1 MALALFALWMLLE
14 GRWTLEIVL
23 TGIVLSALIYL
34 FCWKFLDYSPRREWA
49 VIRRIPRAVAYLFWL
64 IGQIF
69 VAGFMTMS
77 RIWSGREVKPHLV
90 SFRTALRSDAAK
102 VLLSQSITLTPGTL
116 TVDQRDGRFLVHALD
131 DAFTEGLQD
140 SEMEKRIAKLEKQE
154 T

>member
-1 MALALFALWMLLE
+1 MALALFGLWMLLE
-14 GRWTLEIVL
+14 GHWTVEIVL
-23 TGIVLSALIYL
+23 TGIVLSTLIYL

-77 RIWSGREVKPHLV
+77 RIWSGREVTPHLV
-90 SFRTALRSDAAK
+90 SFRTGLRTDPGK

-131 DAFTEGLQD
+131 DAYTEGLQD
-140 SEMEKRIAKLEKQE
+140 SEMEKRIRKLEKQ
-154 T
+154 

>member
-1 MALALFALWMLLE
+1 MALALFAMWMLLE

-140 SEMEKRIAKLEKQE
+140 SDMEKRIAKLGKP
-154 T
+154 

>member
-49 VIRRIPRAVAYLFWL
+49 VIRRIPRTVAYLFWL

-77 RIWSGREVKPHLV
+77 RIWSGREVKPHLI

-140 SEMEKRIAKLEKQE
+140 SEMEKRIAKLEKQ
-154 T
+154 

>member
-49 VIRRIPRAVAYLFWL
+49 VIRRIPRAVGYLFWL

-69 VAGFMTMS
+69 ISGFMTMS
-77 RIWSGREVKPHLV
+77 RIWSGREVTPHLV
-90 SFRTALRSDAAK
+90 SFRTGLRSDPGK

-131 DAFTEGLQD
+131 DAYTEGLQD
-140 SEMEKRIAKLEKQE
+140 SEMEKRIRKLEKQ
-154 T
+154 

>member
-131 DAFTEGLQD
+131 DTFTEGLQD
-140 SEMEKRIAKLEKQE
+140 SEMEKRIAKLEKQ
-154 T
+154 

>member
-23 TGIVLSALIYL
+23 IGIVLSALIYL

-49 VIRRIPRAVAYLFWL
+49 VIRRIPRAVGYLFWL

-69 VAGFMTMS
+69 VSGFMTIS
-77 RIWSGREVKPHLV
+77 RIWSGREVRPHLV

-140 SEMEKRIAKLEKQE
+140 SEMEKRIAKLEKQ
-154 T
+154 

>member
-14 GRWTLEIVL
+14 GRWTVEIVL
-23 TGIVLSALIYL
+23 TGIVLSTLIYL

-49 VIRRIPRAVAYLFWL
+49 VIRRIPRAVGYLFWL

-69 VAGFMTMS
+69 VSGFMTIS
-77 RIWSGREVKPHLV
+77 RIWSGREVRPHLV

-131 DAFTEGLQD
+131 DAFTEGLRD
-140 SEMEKRIAKLEKQE
+140 SEMEKRIAKLEKQ
-154 T
+154 

>member
-1 MALALFALWMLLE
+1 MAFALFALWMLLE

-140 SEMEKRIAKLEKQE
+140 SEMEKRIAKLEKQ
-154 T
+154 